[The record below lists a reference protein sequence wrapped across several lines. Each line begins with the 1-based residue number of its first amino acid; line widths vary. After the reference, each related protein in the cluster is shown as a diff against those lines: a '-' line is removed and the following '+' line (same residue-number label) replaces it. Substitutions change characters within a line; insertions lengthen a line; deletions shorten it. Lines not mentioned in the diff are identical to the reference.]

1 MAAASSGQGGT
12 VTSAPASAFVFPAS
26 RWRASSPIPL
36 PSSRLSRA
44 SFLPPLA
51 QAARLPGAGPWQLGG
66 LTACAETLG
75 RGLSAPPAS
84 LALIRLTSLPS

>member
-1 MAAASSGQGGT
+1 MAAASSGHGGT

-51 QAARLPGAGPWQLGG
+51 QAARLRGCQEPVLGSW
-66 LTACAETLG
+66 AA
-75 RGLSAPPAS
+75 
-84 LALIRLTSLPS
+84 